1 MLPWYDERAA
11 TDRLA
16 FACLL
21 ALTVHAAF
29 ILGISFSAEER
40 QPPPRSL
47 DVTLAHHPLEQPDET
62 AEFLAQANQQG
73 SGTEA
78 LASDPTTPFVS
89 PFSDPEIHEPLVSE
103 RSLPD
108 EQSAEHTVIESLRSD
123 RQTPEATQEDSRH
136 AVEPLPIDGDAERP
150 NEREL
155 ASLAARL
162 DAQRRAYA
170 ELPRVHR
177 ITSVAT
183 RQATDAAYLFGWK
196 QRVELVG
203 NQNYP
208 PEARRRRLYGDLR
221 LLVALLP
228 DGSVREIRV
237 LQSSG
242 YRVLDDAA
250 ARIVRLA
257 APFEPFPAELRAEAD
272 VLEII
277 RTWQF
282 RSDRLTSS
290 D

>member
-1 MLPWYDERAA
+1 MLPWYDESAA

-21 ALTVHAAF
+21 ALMVHAAV
-29 ILGISFSAEER
+29 ILGIGFGAEET

-47 DVTLAHHPLEQPDET
+47 DVTLAHRPQEPPVDNPD
-62 AEFLAQANQQG
+62 FLAQANQQG
-73 SGTEA
+73 SGSEA
-78 LASDPTTPFVS
+78 SAAEPTTPFVS
-89 PFSDPEIHEPLVSE
+89 RFSDPEIHEPMLSE
-103 RSLPD
+103 HLLPP
-108 EQSAEHTVIESLRSD
+108 EQSSEITVVESLRSD
-123 RQTPEATQEDSRH
+123 RQTPEATQEEPQRE
-136 AVEPLPIDGDAERP
+136 VEPLPADGDAERP
-150 NEREL
+150 NEYEI

-177 ITSVAT
+177 ITSVST
-183 RQATDAAYLFGWK
+183 RQAADAAYLFNWK
-196 QRVELVG
+196 QRVEVIG

-208 PEARRRRLYGDLR
+208 PEAKRRRLYGDLR

-257 APFEPFPAELRAEAD
+257 APFEPFPVELRAEAD

-290 D
+290 E